1 MSIIDTQI
9 ELGSDNV
16 YADIGMQDAEAMRFK
31 AKLSSKIAEIIKQR
45 NLTQNEA
52 GAIVEMPQSK
62 LSNMLRGQFRGIS
75 EFKMLHCLNKLGQD
89 IEIVVKKAPLNESIG
104 KISIIFA

>member
-1 MSIIDTQI
+1 MSKIDTQI

-16 YADIGMQDAEAMRFK
+16 YADIGIQDAEAMLFK
-31 AKLSSKIAEIIKQR
+31 ANLSSKITEIIKHR

-52 GAIVEMPQSK
+52 ASIVGMPQSK

-89 IEIVVKKAPLNESIG
+89 IEILVKKAPPNKSIG
-104 KISIIFA
+104 KTSIVFA

>member
-1 MSIIDTQI
+1 MTKI

-16 YADIGMQDAEAMRFK
+16 YADIGMQDTEAMLFK
-31 AKLSSKIAEIIKQR
+31 AKLSSKITEIIKQR

-52 GAIVEMPQSK
+52 GTIVGMPQSK

-75 EFKMLHCLNKLGQD
+75 EFKMLQCLNKLGQD
-89 IEIVVKKAPLNESIG
+89 IEIVVKKAPPNEIIG
-104 KISIIFA
+104 KTSIVFA